1 MPRQS
6 AFTGRFKRATI
17 TSCRQPNSTSEAHMS
32 LNNQSPN
39 PTKRLRRICPTL
51 LVADAM
57 AAAEYYRDRLGF
69 TILHSEGSEFAMIDR
84 DGCRIML
91 KRGTPAF
98 NRNRC
103 TEPGDFYDLFVHCDG
118 MPAFDDLRAELETT
132 EPIALGELE
141 SWSGMRLFSV
151 RDLDGYKIYFA
162 RSI

>member
-1 MPRQS
+1 MS
-6 AFTGRFKRATI
+6 SI
-17 TSCRQPNSTSEAHMS
+17 NQPAD
-32 LNNQSPN
+32 

-69 TILHSEGSEFAMIDR
+69 TILLSEGSEFAMIDR
-84 DGCRIML
+84 DGCRVML

-103 TEPGDFYDLFVHCDG
+103 AQPPDFYDLFVHCDS
-118 MPAFDDLRAELETT
+118 MPAFDGLRAELETT
-132 EPIALGELE
+132 KPIALGAIE